1 MAQAAEQQAS
11 AAGKVSSPKSSKMHR
26 RSRSGCFT
34 CRLRR
39 KKCSEEKPRCR
50 ACRNLGLDCEYKRP
64 AWWSNN
70 ETRRKQKDLIKSL
83 IKRTKTT
90 EKAASQESGKVQP
103 HARHSMPP
111 PDWNPAKRADSE
123 ESDDFDDGIMDPS
136 FPSTP
141 GYYDPH
147 AQQYYAA
154 SFAHPELYGQ
164 GFTYEVDVK
173 TERQMFVND
182 IPTRRDSSISTFS
195 TFIPPPPPH
204 SVLPS
209 YTGDDL
215 LQTAHFETPTD
226 WHGEEGLDF
235 NFFDFSHGSH
245 LPQATQTAQIEVDE
259 CDQPLLNHLI
269 ENILPMVFPILEANQ
284 HGSVKSE
291 VILPALETN
300 KAYLH
305 CCLSAAAI
313 HMKSIGLNA
322 VDNVDG
328 DILRHKFAF
337 VQEVVGNLGADS
349 NHQQV
354 LEATLGMI
362 SLQCITGHAED
373 LERDIPWHQHF
384 QAAVELVR
392 KLELPQILE
401 QLPPQPHDCRPPF
414 NMTLTAW
421 IDILGATMM
430 GRAPVFADTY
440 RNRHLAAGSTGLA
453 ELMGCQDNVMYL
465 LSEVACL
472 DALRLEKRLDDIGV
486 CSHVQSLGQQLDA
499 TEMSNELIQQ
509 PYSSSGAIRP
519 RQLSRNIT
527 AIFRKA
533 LRLYLCSLVP
543 GFDRFGNAAV
553 NLVQSI
559 TDMLQFIPSGP
570 DGYDRSL
577 VWPLLIA
584 GSNSTPASAF
594 RRIFSERTEMLGVA
608 GKTGNLG
615 RLSRLL
621 NELWRRNDEIVL
633 SATVCEATP
642 ITAGATSPLALGNVN
657 HSPLPSANAN
667 VAHGAN
673 LQHRLQEVHW
683 RDVMREHCWDF
694 LLI

>member
-1 MAQAAEQQAS
+1 
-11 AAGKVSSPKSSKMHR
+11 MHR
-26 RSRSGCFT
+26 RSRSGELQKFDRPPRYLLIVYTGCFT

-70 ETRRKQKDLIKSL
+70 DTRRKQKDQIKALIKT
-83 IKRTKTT
+83 TKTT
-90 EKAASQESGKVQP
+90 EKASGQHTGKQ
-103 HARHSMPP
+103 ARGKAMPP
-111 PDWNPAKRADSE
+111 PGWHKGQQSDSE
-123 ESDDFDDGIMDPS
+123 DSDDYKDGALDS
-136 FPSTP
+136 SLAGTP
-141 GYYDPH
+141 YYDSH
-147 AQQYYAA
+147 AQQYFAPQL
-154 SFAHPELYGQ
+154 AHPDAYSYGY
-164 GFTYEVDVK
+164 TYEVDVK

-182 IPTRRDSSISTFS
+182 VPTRRDSSISTFS
-195 TFIPPPPPH
+195 TFIPPPPPN

-209 YTGDDL
+209 FTGDEFL
-215 LQTAHFETPTD
+215 HMQHFEPPSD

-235 NFFDFSHGSH
+235 NFFDFSHGQQP
-245 LPQATQTAQIEVDE
+245 PQNTHTAQIQVDD

-269 ENILPMVFPILEANQ
+269 ENVLPMVFPILEANQ
-284 HGSVKSE
+284 HGSVKSD

-305 CCLSAAAI
+305 CCLSAAAV
-313 HMKSIGLNA
+313 HMKSMGLHTIENI
-322 VDNVDG
+322 DG
-328 DILRHKFAF
+328 DVLRHKFAF

-362 SLQCITGHAED
+362 SLQCITGQAD
-373 LERDIPWHQHF
+373 AVERDIPWHQHF

-401 QLPPQPHDCRPPF
+401 QLPATHGVHPPF

-421 IDILGATMM
+421 IDILGATML

-440 RNRHLAAGSTGLA
+440 RNRHLSAAGTGLA

-486 CSHVQSLGQQLDA
+486 CSHVQSLGRQLDA
-499 TEMSNELIQQ
+499 TENHNEPVQQ
-509 PYSSSGAIRP
+509 PYSTSGAIRP

-543 GFDRFGNAAV
+543 GFDRHGNAAV
-553 NLVQSI
+553 NLVQSV
-559 TDMLQFIPSGP
+559 TDMLQYIPSGP
-570 DGYDRSL
+570 NGYDRSL
-577 VWPLLIA
+577 IWPLLIA
-584 GSNSTPASAF
+584 GSSSTPASTF
-594 RRIFSERTEMLGVA
+594 RKVFSERTEALGIA
-608 GKTGNLG
+608 GSNGNYG
-615 RLSRLL
+615 RLVKLL
-621 NELWRRNDEIVL
+621 NEFWRRNDDIVL

-642 ITAGATSPLALGNVN
+642 VTAGATSPLASTS
-657 HSPLPSANAN
+657 SPLPVLNTTL
-667 VAHGAN
+667 G
-673 LQHRLQEVHW
+673 QHSLPHNRMPDVHW
-683 RDVMREHCWDF
+683 RDIMRECCWDF

>member
-1 MAQAAEQQAS
+1 
-11 AAGKVSSPKSSKMHR
+11 
-26 RSRSGCFT
+26 
-34 CRLRR
+34 
-39 KKCSEEKPRCR
+39 
-50 ACRNLGLDCEYKRP
+50 
-64 AWWSNN
+64 
-70 ETRRKQKDLIKSL
+70 
-83 IKRTKTT
+83 
-90 EKAASQESGKVQP
+90 
-103 HARHSMPP
+103 MPP
-111 PDWNPAKRADSE
+111 PDLYHLKRASSEDSDD
-123 ESDDFDDGIMDPS
+123 DDFDDAALDPT
-136 FPSTP
+136 FASTP

-147 AQQYYAA
+147 AQQYFAA
-154 SFAHPELYGQ
+154 PFSHPDVYSQ
-164 GFTYEVDVK
+164 GYTYEVDVK

-195 TFIPPPPPH
+195 TFVPPPPPN

-209 YTGDDL
+209 FTGDDF
-215 LQTAHFETPTD
+215 LQSNQFETPTSD

-235 NFFDFSHGSH
+235 NFFDFSHG
-245 LPQATQTAQIEVDE
+245 PQAPPNTQTAQIEVDE

-269 ENILPMVFPILEANQ
+269 KNVLPMVFPILEANQ
-284 HGSVKSE
+284 HGSVKSD

-305 CCLSAAAI
+305 CCLSAAAV
-313 HMKSIGLNA
+313 HMKSLGLNTSE
-322 VDNVDG
+322 NVDS

-349 NHQQV
+349 NHLQV

-362 SLQCITGHAED
+362 SLQCITGQAED
-373 LERDIPWHQHF
+373 MERDIPWHQHF

-392 KLELPQILE
+392 KLNLPQMLE
-401 QLPPQPHDCRPPF
+401 QLPTQNATTHPPF

-421 IDILGATMM
+421 IDILGSTML
-430 GRAPVFADTY
+430 GRAPVFADSY

-499 TEMSNELIQQ
+499 TENANDAIQH

-543 GFDRFGNAAV
+543 GFDRYGQASV
-553 NLVQSI
+553 NLVQSV

-584 GSNSTPASAF
+584 GSSSTPTSTF
-594 RRIFSERTEMLGVA
+594 RKVFAERTEAMGAA
-608 GKTGNLG
+608 GKNGNFG
-615 RLSRLL
+615 RLAKLL
-621 NELWRRNDEIVL
+621 NEVWRRNDDIVL

-642 ITAGATSPLALGNVN
+642 VTAGAVSPLGNSN
-657 HSPLPSANAN
+657 SSPLPPLNTN
-667 VAHGAN
+667 VGHGAVPM
-673 LQHRLQEVHW
+673 HKPQEVHW